1 MRVAVL
7 AASLYAICFAQPVL
21 ADNPASPV
29 APSSQRIKG
38 KIETYDPASR
48 TLSVTTSGK
57 KTVSITL
64 EPDLRVI
71 YDAKRTLNDIKAGD
85 FIGSATIRSADGKL
99 RAQEVH
105 IFPDSMRGAG
115 EGQYATND
123 ANPNRAMTNATVA
136 QVTSVA
142 ANKGS
147 ITLSY
152 RGGAPA
158 ADGSCT
164 GRAGSG
170 TGCTGEAEIQ
180 IVPGVPII
188 ALVVGD
194 ESLLVPGAAVSI
206 SAVSAAGGGLAS
218 SRLTVEKDGVRP
230 IL

>member
-1 MRVAVL
+1 MRIAI
-7 AASLYAICFAQPVL
+7 AALGLCTVSLISPAL
-21 ADNPASPV
+21 ADGNTASV
-29 APSSQRIKG
+29 APPSQRIKG
-38 KIETYDPASR
+38 KIEAYDPIARS
-48 TLSVTTSGK
+48 LSVTISTK
-57 KTVSITL
+57 KAVSVML

-71 YDAKRTLNDIKAGD
+71 YDAKRTLNDIKTGD
-85 FIGSATIRSADGKL
+85 FIGSATIRSADGTL

-115 EGQYATND
+115 EGQYATSD

-147 ITLSY
+147 IKLTY
-152 RGGAPA
+152 RGGVAN

-164 GRAGSG
+164 GRAGNAA
-170 TGCTGEAEIQ
+170 GCTGEAEIQ
-180 IVPGVPII
+180 VVPGVPII

-194 ESLLVPGAAVSI
+194 ESLLVPGAAVSL
-206 SAVSAAGGGLAS
+206 SAVSRADGALAS